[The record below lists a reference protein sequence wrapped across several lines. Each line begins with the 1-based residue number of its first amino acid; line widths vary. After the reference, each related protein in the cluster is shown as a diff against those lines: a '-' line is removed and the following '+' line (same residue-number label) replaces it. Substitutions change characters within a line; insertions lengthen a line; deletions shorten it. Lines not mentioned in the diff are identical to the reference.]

1 MTEIQEK
8 ELIEQ
13 IERDVTDRGGLV
25 ALVLCLSVAGG
36 LLIAGLMAFF
46 PAS

>member
-13 IERDVTDRGGLV
+13 IERDVTNRGGLV
-25 ALVLCLSVAGG
+25 ALVLCLSVAAG
-36 LLIAGLMAFF
+36 LLVAGAMAFF
-46 PAS
+46 PAG